1 MVPVR
6 IHLGFGQERAR
17 RKEKGK
23 AVFFQ
28 VRPVNKTKL
37 AWLQDCLSKV
47 RKGSLQG
54 QVYLLI
60 KGIITPPISLA

>member
-1 MVPVR
+1 MEFSVGVSER

-37 AWLQDCLSKV
+37 AWLQDCLSASEEGV
-47 RKGSLQG
+47 PARTGVSFN
-54 QVYLLI
+54 
-60 KGIITPPISLA
+60 